1 MNDNEDDNEILRRLG
16 EAIEPPVP
24 PVDPSRVAAIR
35 ALAQETAAGSGAA
48 AAPMVAS
55 RRSLLRMGVA
65 AAGGIAAGAAG
76 FAIVSRDWDEDPAG
90 PPLEAASVRPAEGVA
105 ASANLINHTWGTE
118 VLLDV
123 SGLEPGAAY
132 TMDLVATDGRRVS
145 AGGFV
150 GTDGLMKCRNNGAVL
165 RADLQG
171 FAVTGPGGTEVL
183 ASELN

>member
-1 MNDNEDDNEILRRLG
+1 MNDNDNDNDISRRLG
-16 EAIEPPVP
+16 EAIEPAVP
-24 PVDPSRVAAIR
+24 PVDPSRLAAIR
-35 ALAQETAAGSGAA
+35 ALAQATATGSPV
-48 AAPMVAS
+48 APMVAS

-76 FAIVSRDWDEDPAG
+76 FAIVSRDWDDDPAG
-90 PPLEAASVRPAEGVA
+90 PPMEAASVRPVDGVQ

-132 TMDLVATDGRRVS
+132 TMDLMAADGRRVS

-150 GTDGLMKCRNNGAVL
+150 GADGVMKCRNNGAVL

-183 ASELN
+183 SAELN